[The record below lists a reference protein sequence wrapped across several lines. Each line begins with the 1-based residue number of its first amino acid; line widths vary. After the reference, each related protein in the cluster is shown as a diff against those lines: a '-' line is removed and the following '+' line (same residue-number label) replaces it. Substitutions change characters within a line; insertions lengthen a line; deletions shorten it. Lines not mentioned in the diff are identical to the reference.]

1 MDKIT
6 PGQARALYSV
16 IQTRQLEQS
25 AAQRLPAHAL
35 MERAGLAVAKL
46 ALALA
51 PHAQKI
57 WIACGPGNNGGDG
70 LEAAQH
76 LLRWGKQPI
85 VSWLGLPEHAPA
97 DTLSSYQALAQQGV
111 SVCNEAPTQVDLGI
125 DALLGIGGRL
135 REPTDKLALF
145 MNCLNDRA
153 AQVLSVDVPSGLDA
167 DTGSVS
173 NLHVRADHTLSLLT
187 LKPGLF
193 TANGRDAAGTVWYD
207 PLSVHPDEHGQ
218 GIPAAQLLA
227 RAPTRARAHASHKGS
242 YGDVAIVGGA
252 AGMVGAALLS
262 ARAALHTGA
271 GRVFVGLLD
280 QSAMAVDPVQP
291 EIMFRAVEALP
302 LGKLVTVFGCGGGLI
317 DESCLKRVIS
327 AESPVVIDAD
337 AINMISSEPRFQAL
351 LAQRAARAAA
361 TVLTPHPLE
370 AARLLGLS
378 TAQVQANRL
387 ETAQALSQRYACT
400 VALKGSGTIVASPD
414 CISGVNPTGCAALAT
429 AGTGDVLAGMIG
441 AGLAQ
446 GLGAFEATCQAVY
459 RHGELADSWP
469 DTTSLTA
476 SKLASL

>member
-1 MDKIT
+1 MDKIS

-16 IQTRQLEQS
+16 IQTRHLEQS

-51 PHAQKI
+51 PHAQRI

-70 LEAAQH
+70 LEAARH
-76 LLRWGKQPI
+76 LLRWGKQPTI
-85 VSWLGLPEHAPA
+85 SWLGQPEHAPA

-111 SVCNEAPTQVDLGI
+111 PICNEAPTQVDLGI

-135 REPTDKLALF
+135 REPTGRLAF
-145 MNCLNDRA
+145 FINCLNDRA
-153 AQVLSVDVPSGLDA
+153 EKVLSVDVPSGLDA
-167 DTGSVS
+167 DTGSVAT
-173 NLHVRADHTLSLLT
+173 LHVRADHTLSLLT

-193 TANGRDAAGTVWYD
+193 TANGRDAAGTIWCD
-207 PLSVHPDEHGQ
+207 ALSVDPDGHGQ

-227 RAPTRARAHASHKGS
+227 RAPTRVRPHASHKGS

-262 ARAALHTGA
+262 ARAALHAGA

-327 AESPVVIDAD
+327 SESPVVIDAD
-337 AINMISSEPRFQAL
+337 AINMIASIPRFQAL
-351 LAQRAARAAA
+351 LAQRAAA

-378 TAQVQANRL
+378 TAQVQADRL
-387 ETAQALSQRYACT
+387 EAAQALSQRYACT
-400 VALKGSGTIVASPD
+400 VALKGSGTIVASPG

-469 DTTSLTA
+469 STTSLTA
-476 SKLASL
+476 CKLASL